1 MKRKEIPAEDS
12 LESGESDQKKK
23 KKEKKERKRKKKQKK
38 EKEKKT
44 EEDEGR
50 GNDEAPDL
58 ATAAIDYLILWRD
71 DRESWRFKKR
81 IQVWLLSNM
90 YNPSLVKKQSFQIL
104 LKYLVGLQG
113 KSREKT
119 LADSQ
124 EILSRLE
131 ARNKTGSASASSAGK
146 GPVGNGEEDDKDSI
160 NADAARRRVQT
171 EDKLARIHFSRANA
185 VAKLLA

>member
-1 MKRKEIPAEDS
+1 M
-12 LESGESDQKKK
+12 
-23 KKEKKERKRKKKQKK
+23 
-38 EKEKKT
+38 
-44 EEDEGR
+44 
-50 GNDEAPDL
+50 
-58 ATAAIDYLILWRD
+58 
-71 DRESWRFKKR
+71 
-81 IQVWLLSNM
+81 WLLSNM

-146 GPVGNGEEDDKDSI
+146 DDKDGI

-171 EDKLARIHFSRANA
+171 GEDKLARIHFSRANA